1 MPGRLMPATTMA
13 HPVERR
19 KVAGR
24 SAHHVARCARL
35 LQQRRGLK
43 SPVAAQ
49 RQMDRAREVLQ
60 DLAALA
66 REDREVAEWFRF
78 WLAPGTAALDR
89 ADADGSL
96 AELFDAAM
104 AADAHED
111 LSLQRCAVDPTPD
124 NKRRLLADLRR
135 EMARKAELAA
145 VLEA

>member
-1 MPGRLMPATTMA
+1 MPATTMA

-96 AELFDAAM
+96 VELLEAKAV
-104 AADAHED
+104 ADANED
-111 LSLQRCAVDPTPD
+111 IGLHRCAVDPSPE
-124 NKRRLLADLRR
+124 NRRKLAPLMRA
-135 EMARKAELAA
+135 EMARTAEVLA